1 MLHHQDVGYW
11 GFKDLWVQVQIW
23 WTWKCH
29 SSRMLR
35 ILGSSRTAPDLV
47 NLEITPHQ
55 DVGYWGFYG
64 SLRYNPDLGSG
75 PDTVNTKM
83 STPRMLDI
91 ATLGSILD
99 TQLSWGWSHGVLVR
113 TDPSWPTRPGRLG
126 WPDLTTRRV
135 SFKMCGVLPSAS
147 KHVWILCGIPT
158 PVWPSNHVTTAM
170 DGHVPITPRM
180 VTYRKK
186 IYYRLGIR
194 NLNLTPKTR
203 ARW

>member
-23 WTWKCH
+23 WTWNCH

-64 SLRYNPDLGSG
+64 SLRYNSDLGSG

-91 ATLGSILD
+91 EDLRILKD
-99 TQLSWGWSHGVLVR
+99 
-113 TDPSWPTRPGRLG
+113 
-126 WPDLTTRRV
+126 
-135 SFKMCGVLPSAS
+135 C
-147 KHVWILCGIPT
+147 
-158 PVWPSNHVTTAM
+158 
-170 DGHVPITPRM
+170 
-180 VTYRKK
+180 YRF
-186 IYYRLGIR
+186 GD
-194 NLNLTPKTR
+194 PKTSHLHLGYWGFKDLQGLFHILWTLKCLVGYWWFKVWSR
-203 ARW
+203 CGKPENVIDFLLKVRLSQPS